1 MLWRVADT
9 EMRLLG
15 AVHLMDGPPA
25 LSPSMEQAYRGAT
38 RIAFEARLD
47 STIDLSCT
55 VFSDRARLSQSVP
68 PALFAATRECW
79 LSVGLPEK
87 ELEVSRPWWAALRL
101 QFALAAKHGLLPE
114 HGVDQCVWTRS
125 ANDNAQVVALEP
137 AESALYALASG
148 SADEQAAFLGS
159 VVMDPDAAIK
169 LLHVLIDAWRTAHYE
184 VIDLILTEALRTY
197 PQMFG
202 QLIFERNRR
211 WMPQLLAMVRDR
223 VPTFVVVGAL
233 HFSGEFGLPAL
244 FAQQG
249 LQLSQG

>member
-1 MLWRVADT
+1 MLWRVANT

-15 AVHLMDGPPA
+15 AVHFMNSPPV
-25 LSPSMEQAYRGAT
+25 LSPSMEQAYLGAT
-38 RIAFEARLD
+38 RIAFEQRLD
-47 STIDLSCT
+47 TVDLTCT
-55 VFSDRARLSQSVP
+55 VFSDGTRLSQSVP
-68 PALFAATRECW
+68 PAVFAATRERW
-79 LSVGLPEK
+79 LSVDLPE
-87 ELEVSRPWWAALRL
+87 EDLEVSRPWWAALRL
-101 QFALAAKHGLLPE
+101 QFVLAAQHGILGD
-114 HGVDQCVWTRS
+114 HGVDQYVWTRA

-137 AESALYALASG
+137 DG
-148 SADEQAAFLGS
+148 AAFHAFAS
-159 VVMDPDAAIK
+159 VSAEEQTAFLESMAMHPDAAI
-169 LLHVLIDAWRTAHYE
+169 LLLRVLIDAWRTARYE
-184 VIDLILTEALRTY
+184 TFDQILNEALRTF

-249 LQLSQG
+249 LQVSQG